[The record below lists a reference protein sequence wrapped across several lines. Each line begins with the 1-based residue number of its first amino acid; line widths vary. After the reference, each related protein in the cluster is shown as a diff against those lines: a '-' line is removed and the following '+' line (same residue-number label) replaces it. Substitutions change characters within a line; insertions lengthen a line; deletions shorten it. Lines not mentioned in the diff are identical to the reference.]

1 MKHTEVRTI
10 PVERSPAKHPCAHC
24 GLDTPPGLVEPG
36 ADTQFCCSGCR
47 AAFSIIHAC
56 GLERYYHLRDVALS
70 SAEGPDLRTRKSTR
84 FDEFDDPA
92 FTALFTRE
100 RPALDGR
107 PLREVELT
115 LEGVHCAACVW
126 LIERLPRLATGV
138 IEARLEFRRS
148 VATIVWDPALIPLS
162 AIARTLDAVGY
173 RPHRTSDGSARRVRR
188 QDDRRALVRI
198 GVAGACAGNVMLL
211 ASALYAG
218 MFDAMEPAY
227 HIMFRWLSMAIS
239 IIAVAW
245 PGSVFFRGAW
255 ASLRTRRPSL
265 DVPIAVALGVG
276 AAWGAINT
284 IRGAGEIYFDS
295 LSVLVFALLVGRWI
309 QRRQQRWAADGLE
322 LLYSL
327 RPTSA
332 RIVGDDG
339 PREVAIESVAVNDI
353 VEVICGE
360 SVPIDGE
367 VIEGESQV
375 DQSLLTGEPRPVRVG
390 PGDNVTGGSVNVRD
404 RLLIRATATG
414 DDTRVARLMRF
425 VEETSSRRA
434 PIVRLADRLA
444 GGFVIA
450 MLVLAA
456 ITAVAWLVMDPSRA
470 ADNAVALLVVACP
483 CALGLATP
491 LAVSVAIGRAARES
505 MLIKGGD
512 VMQSLAER
520 GTIYLDKTGT
530 LTLGEFGVVAWHG
543 SDGIKPL
550 VAALEARSSHPIARA
565 IVKATAGDVTLR
577 ADSAVETPG
586 GGIDGWVSDSRITV
600 GSPAFVESTCGP
612 FPPELASHIHA
623 ITRDGHTPVAISLD
637 ARPVGVIALGDT
649 IRDDAALAITRLREM
664 GWRIRVLSGDHPDV
678 VRAVASRLGIRDDE
692 ALGGVA
698 PERKAETIARH
709 AAQGDTVI
717 MVGDG
722 VNDAA
727 ALAAATVG
735 VAVHGGA
742 EASLAAAD
750 VYIGRPGLMRI
761 VDLIEGARR
770 TMRAIKINMA
780 VSITY
785 NAVAVSL
792 AMVGVLNPLIAAVLM
807 PMSSL
812 SVVALSV
819 RSRTFRR
826 GA

>member
-1 MKHTEVRTI
+1 M
-10 PVERSPAKHPCAHC
+10 
-24 GLDTPPGLVEPG
+24 
-36 ADTQFCCSGCR
+36 QFCCAGCR
-47 AAFSIIHAC
+47 AAHSIIHAC
-56 GLERYYHLRDVALS
+56 GLERYYHLREAALAI
-70 SAEGPDLRTRKSTR
+70 AEGPNLRARRSTR
-84 FDEFDDPA
+84 FDEFDDPS
-92 FTALFTRE
+92 FTNLFTRE
-100 RPALDGR
+100 RAAPDGR
-107 PLREVELT
+107 SLREVELT

-138 IEARLEFRRS
+138 IESRLEFRRS
-148 VATIVWDPALIPLS
+148 VAKIAWDPALIPLS

-173 RPHRTSDGSARRVRR
+173 RPHRTTDGGARHMRR
-188 QDDRRALVRI
+188 LEDRRALIRI

-284 IRGAGEIYFDS
+284 VRGAGEIYFDS

-332 RIVGDDG
+332 RIIDEHG
-339 PREVAIESVAVNDI
+339 PREVAVESVRVGDI
-353 VEVICGE
+353 VQVNCGE
-360 SVPIDGE
+360 NVPIDGE

-375 DQSLLTGEPRPVRVG
+375 DQSLLTGEPRPVRVR
-390 PGDNVTGGSVNVRD
+390 PGDAVIGASVNVRD

-425 VEETSSRRA
+425 VEETSRRRA
-434 PIVRLADRLA
+434 PIVRFADRLA

-450 MLVLAA
+450 MLALAA
-456 ITAVAWLVMDPSRA
+456 VTAVAWLAIDPSRA
-470 ADNAVALLVVACP
+470 VDNAVALLVVACP

-512 VMQSLAER
+512 ALQSLAGR
-520 GTIYLDKTGT
+520 GTMVLDKTGT
-530 LTLGEFGVVAWHG
+530 LTHGEFGVVAWHAPEE
-543 SDGIKPL
+543 IKPL

-565 IVKATAGDVTLR
+565 IVKALADVAPPQ
-577 ADSAVETPG
+577 ADSAIETPG
-586 GGIDGWVSDSRITV
+586 GGIDGWVADSRMTV
-600 GSPAFVESTCGP
+600 GSPAFIESTCGTLP
-612 FPPELASHIHA
+612 ADLASRIEA
-623 ITRDGHTPVAISLD
+623 ITRDGHTPVAIALD
-637 ARPVGVIALGDT
+637 ARPVGAIALGDT
-649 IRDDAALAITRLREM
+649 IRDDAAVAITRLREL
-664 GWRIRVLSGDHPDV
+664 GWHVRILSGDHPDV
-678 VRAVASRLGIRDDE
+678 VRAVGARLGVSAED

-698 PERKAETIARH
+698 PETKAEVIAHH
-709 AAQGDTVI
+709 AARREIVV

-727 ALAAATVG
+727 ALAAASVG

-770 TMRAIKINMA
+770 TMHAIKINMA

-785 NAVAVSL
+785 NAIAVSL
-792 AMVGVLNPLIAAVLM
+792 AMVGVLNPLIATVLM

-819 RSRTFRR
+819 RARTFGRS
-826 GA
+826 A